1 MKRTDDVRQVSSL
14 GRIRLFDQD
23 GLPWTSRV
31 HWGILLFWVAVF
43 LFLLAPLV
51 GIYLGIWLFSKGKSA
66 LTLILYLALAVI
78 SVTASFTPF
87 PTHGALSAIEIVL
100 DGSILV
106 LWLVG
111 AFALRRD
118 VMRYYS
124 GREGI
129 PFSLN
134 PALTAF
140 FGPWYVGGH
149 LRADFPL
156 DGSGKVGAGVLKL
169 IV

>member
-1 MKRTDDVRQVSSL
+1 MKRANDVRQVSSS

-23 GLPWTSRV
+23 GLPWTSRL
-31 HWGILLFWVAVF
+31 HWGILLFWVAAF
-43 LFLLAPLV
+43 LLLLAPLV
-51 GIYLGIWLFSKGKSA
+51 GIYLGIWLLSKGKSA

-78 SVTASFTPF
+78 SASASFGPF
-87 PTHGALSAIEIVL
+87 PTNGALSAIEIVL

-106 LWLVG
+106 LWLIG
-111 AFALRRD
+111 ALVLRRN

-124 GREGI
+124 DREGI

-134 PALTAF
+134 PALTVL
-140 FGPWYVGGH
+140 FGPWYVGGN
-149 LRADFPL
+149 LRPDFPL
-156 DGSGKVGAGVLKL
+156 DGSRKVGEGVLRL

>member
-1 MKRTDDVRQVSSL
+1 MMRTDDVRLVSRL

-23 GLPWTSRV
+23 GLPWTSRL
-31 HWGILLFWVAVF
+31 HWGILLFWVAAILFVF
-43 LFLLAPLV
+43 APLV
-51 GIYLGIWLFSKGKSA
+51 GIYLSIWLTSKGRSA
-66 LTLILYLALAVI
+66 LSLILYLVLAVI
-78 SVTASFTPF
+78 SIPAFFAPF
-87 PTHGALSAIEIVL
+87 PTHGALSTVETVL
-100 DGSILV
+100 DVSFLI
-106 LWLVG
+106 LWLVS

-118 VMRYYS
+118 VMCYYS
-124 GREGI
+124 SREGI

-134 PALTAF
+134 PALTAL

-156 DGSGKVGAGVLKL
+156 DHSGKVGAGVMKL